1 MDSPHPGTRTP
12 QPVEFNKLN
21 AIHDHLGHICVVP
34 AEIEVWPPPSHQQ
47 KEKKDRKNPRTQ
59 KGKRRGGEKG
69 FSMDSLKIKQKKKRR
84 KRKGFSMDLQKI
96 KAKRNFFFV
105 ENCLY

>member
-21 AIHDHLGHICVVP
+21 AIHDHLRHICVVP
-34 AEIEVWPPPSHQQ
+34 AEIEVWSPPSHQQ

-69 FSMDSLKIKQKKKRR
+69 FSMDSLKIKQKKKGEKGKAFPWICR
-84 KRKGFSMDLQKI
+84 KLRQKETFSS
-96 KAKRNFFFV
+96 
-105 ENCLY
+105 